1 MSRFWDGESDDPLD
15 WGRYEAAKRS
25 TLRGKRGQAFL
36 RELIA
41 ALDALPKPEL
51 SEGALGDR
59 RTGCVCALGAVALA
73 QGDSFD
79 DLAKDDGS
87 WGPEDAAEWYG
98 ISPTLAN
105 EIISANDEWRDG
117 NDAKTRQS
125 RWRVVRAWAVRHL
138 IEPPPANTTHPTPT
152 EPPTD
157 D

>member
-41 ALDALPKPEL
+41 ALDALPQPEL

-73 QGDSFD
+73 QGDSFA
-79 DLAKDDGS
+79 DLAKDDGNWS
-87 WGPEDAAEWYG
+87 PDEAAERYS

-105 EIISANDEWRDG
+105 EIISANDDWRDG
-117 NDAKTRQS
+117 NAADVRRS
-125 RWRVVRAWAVRHL
+125 RWRHVRAWAVRHL
-138 IEPPPANTTHPTPT
+138 IEPAQTTTPTT

>member
-1 MSRFWDGESDDPLD
+1 MSRFWEGESDDPLD

-138 IEPPPANTTHPTPT
+138 IEPPHATTHPTPT